1 MFVFFFV
8 PETKKVSLEEMDVLF
23 GGTNH
28 VEKGGDLLHIE
39 DVHHANVGI
48 DNATNDQVSDGV
60 ELDDQAAP
68 QTKE

>member
-1 MFVFFFV
+1 
-8 PETKKVSLEEMDVLF
+8 MDVLF
-23 GGTNH
+23 GGNNH

-48 DNATNDQVSDGV
+48 DNALSRNVTGDRVSDGL
-60 ELDDQAAP
+60 EYNQAPEKIETPA